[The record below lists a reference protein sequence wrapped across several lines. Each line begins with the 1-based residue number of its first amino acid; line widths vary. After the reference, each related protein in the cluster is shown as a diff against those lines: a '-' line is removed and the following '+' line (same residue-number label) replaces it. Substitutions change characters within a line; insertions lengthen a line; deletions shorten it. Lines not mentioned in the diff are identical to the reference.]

1 MGFRPVPQVEGR
13 MDGRDAPVGP
23 PNTMRTGV
31 ALHASANHPSAVLVQ
46 VGVEVALTSAVSFTV
61 EVPSTAHF

>member
-1 MGFRPVPQVEGR
+1 

-31 ALHASANHPSAVLVQ
+31 AMHASANHPSAVLVQ